1 MARGPSGR
9 GPRRGR
15 RTRGTRGREGS
26 WQTSDGG
33 RRSAILEAGAEW
45 SPCAIVSGDDPR
57 AARACAMKPLPLP
70 AGWLTGLSIAAVLAV
85 GLAGFRGIAVAR
97 RGASEEA
104 ARAFR
109 DETAARAR
117 SVETRLAA
125 IRSDL
130 AFLAVSSPVG
140 RLHEAPGP
148 GDWRRAGAVGLVEPH
163 WSRGSRGSPRPAAP
177 HLHLH
182 AGSRGRAR
190 RRRAHAADRGR
201 AGHPALARGG

>member
-1 MARGPSGR
+1 
-9 GPRRGR
+9 
-15 RTRGTRGREGS
+15 
-26 WQTSDGG
+26 
-33 RRSAILEAGAEW
+33 
-45 SPCAIVSGDDPR
+45 
-57 AARACAMKPLPLP
+57 MKSLPLP

-130 AFLAVSSPVG
+130 AFLAASSPVG
-140 RLHEAPGP
+140 RLHESPAGP
-148 GDWRRAGAVGLVEPH
+148 GGWRRAGAEGALVLFL
-163 WSRGSRGSPRPAAP
+163 RGHPEVVRGVVRSPRGEP
-177 HLHLH
+177 
-182 AGSRGRAR
+182 
-190 RRRAHAADRGR
+190 
-201 AGHPALARGG
+201 

>member
-85 GLAGFRGIAVAR
+85 GLAGFRGIAVAGRDPLRPGLPR
-97 RGASEEA
+97 RLLAGGAPPRGPGSG
-104 ARAFR
+104 
-109 DETAARAR
+109 
-117 SVETRLAA
+117 RLA
-125 IRSDL
+125 S
-130 AFLAVSSPVG
+130 G
-140 RLHEAPGP
+140 RG
-148 GDWRRAGAVGLVEPH
+148 
-163 WSRGSRGSPRPAAP
+163 
-177 HLHLH
+177 
-182 AGSRGRAR
+182 RGRAPALPAR
-190 RRRAHAADRGR
+190 PPRGR
-201 AGHPALARGG
+201 AGGRALPAW